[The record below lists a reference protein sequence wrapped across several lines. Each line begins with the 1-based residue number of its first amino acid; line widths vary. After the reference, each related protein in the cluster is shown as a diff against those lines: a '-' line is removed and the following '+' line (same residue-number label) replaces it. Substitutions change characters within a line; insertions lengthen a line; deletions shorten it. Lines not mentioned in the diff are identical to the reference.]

1 MNTAATPAVLDRY
14 LPWYS
19 FRHRHTATLRSNDLA
34 RVFAAARELDLSQ
47 SWIIRTLFRLRG
59 LPTAR
64 LRAAE
69 FAAAMGWTTIA
80 EAPPHEFV
88 IGYWRSDR
96 IEPVRDRTRFALPT
110 ARARQKVAFSFR
122 FRRLGQ
128 DRIRVETETRVW
140 CIGRAERRR
149 FQRYWLL
156 IHPFSA
162 LIRREVLRLIRRE
175 AEAPLDGRRAA

>member
-1 MNTAATPAVLDRY
+1 MIPSTTPALLDRY

-19 FRHRHTATLRSNDLA
+19 FRHRHATTVRSNDLA
-34 RVFAAARELDLSQ
+34 RVFATARGLDLSQ

-59 LPTAR
+59 LPTER
-64 LRAAE
+64 LHAAE
-69 FAAAMGWTTIA
+69 FAAAMRWTTIA

-96 IEPVRDRTRFALPT
+96 TEPVEDRTRFALPT
-110 ARARQKVAFSFR
+110 ARAREKAALSFR
-122 FRRLGQ
+122 FRRLTH
-128 DRIRVETETRVW
+128 DCIRVETETRVW
-140 CIGRAERRR
+140 CIGRTERRR

-156 IHPFSA
+156 IRPFSA

-175 AEAPLDGRRAA
+175 VESRPGTGGAA